1 MTRSTGS
8 ALEEAIER
16 WTTALGREHVI
27 VEPAALARVE
37 TATFAT
43 TARVSAILRPAT
55 RQEVQHCVR
64 IANECRVPLYPTST
78 GKNWG
83 YGSGAPARDAVLLD
97 LGRMNRIFDC
107 NEELAY
113 VTVEPGVTQRQL
125 YTYLRERNS
134 NLWMDATGASPD
146 CSIIGNTL
154 ERGFGHT
161 PMGDHCGQACAFE
174 VVLPNGECVD
184 TGFGR
189 FPGADAAAL
198 GRWGLG
204 PSLDGLFSQSNLGIV
219 TRMTVWLMPKP
230 EHFQAFF
237 FSTRHDDGLAAI
249 VDAVRPLRLN
259 GTLRSVMHI
268 GNDYKVLAATGRFPW
283 TEAKPPLGDEA
294 MASMRKELGVGGWT
308 GSGGLYGTRA
318 QVHAARREL
327 RRVLAGKVDRLTF
340 MDDRLLSII
349 GRAARPLRR
358 LTGINLERL
367 LTVLA
372 PVYGLLKGVPT
383 DDTMSSTYWRKPPEV
398 SVSPDPDRDRCGL
411 LWCSPVVPATG
422 EHIRAVTRHAKEVV
436 LRHGFEPQMSV
447 SLATERSLICVTT
460 ISYDRARPGED
471 ERAYACYTELTERLL
486 AEGYPPYRLN
496 VRSMHYVAGSDAYGR
511 TLKALKAALDPH
523 HILAP
528 GRYEPGASGPLS

>member
-1 MTRSTGS
+1 MTTLSTGS
-8 ALEEAIER
+8 ALEQAIER
-16 WTTALGREHVI
+16 WTAALGRDHVI
-27 VEPAALARVE
+27 VERAALARVE

-43 TARVSAILRPAT
+43 TARVGAILRPAT

-64 IANECRVPLYPTST
+64 IANEYRVPLYPTST

-97 LGRMNRIFDC
+97 LGRMNRICDC

-134 NLWMDATGASPD
+134 RLWMDATGASPD

-230 EHFQAFF
+230 EHFQGFF
-237 FSTRHDDGLAAI
+237 FSTRQDEGLAAI

-294 MASMRKELGVGGWT
+294 MERMRKELGVGGWT

-318 QVHAARREL
+318 QVRAARREL
-327 RRVLAGKVDRLTF
+327 RRVLAGKVNRLTF
-340 MDDRLLSII
+340 VDDRLLGII
-349 GRAARPLRR
+349 GRGARPLRR

-367 LTVLA
+367 LAVLA

-383 DDTMSSTYWRKPPEV
+383 DDTMSSTYWRKPPEYRFQRIRIAIAAV
-398 SVSPDPDRDRCGL
+398 SSGAAL
-411 LWCSPVVPATG
+411 S
-422 EHIRAVTRHAKEVV
+422 
-436 LRHGFEPQMSV
+436 
-447 SLATERSLICVTT
+447 
-460 ISYDRARPGED
+460 
-471 ERAYACYTELTERLL
+471 
-486 AEGYPPYRLN
+486 YPPPASTSARSRGSPKRWSSVMGSSRRCRYRWPPN
-496 VRSMHYVAGSDAYGR
+496 
-511 TLKALKAALDPH
+511 AA
-523 HILAP
+523 
-528 GRYEPGASGPLS
+528 